1 MSRRLNMDYSTT
13 NNLEN
18 RRTELLSELSSIKS
32 ELAKRAREDALKKV
46 ADSTFAIIAAKSM
59 LSFTY
64 NRHQE
69 SIELMNKC
77 AKELEQARAEVRRTI
92 KEEAK
97 AVKSL
102 RKLGSNRI
110 EVSPSYPSLNVDP
123 FAIPSSACDGEGC

>member
-1 MSRRLNMDYSTT
+1 MDYSTT